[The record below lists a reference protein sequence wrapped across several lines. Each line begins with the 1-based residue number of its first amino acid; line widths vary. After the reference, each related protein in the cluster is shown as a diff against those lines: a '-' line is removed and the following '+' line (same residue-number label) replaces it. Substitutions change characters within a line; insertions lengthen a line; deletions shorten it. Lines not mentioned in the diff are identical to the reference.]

1 MAGPFHVLPRRLE
14 GVLQCVDFFC
24 RPRPPQHGTA
34 VFESVLPSLR
44 HVVVVTAYELGDE
57 GPFGTIAGVQGYEFV
72 VLFVGPMVRF
82 LRGGLKVSSHET
94 VDGSPVSSR
103 DGFVDGAPEILLG
116 DDARVA
122 GEVHF
127 VSFGM
132 LDHPVEGFSRESVVV
147 AELEFEV
154 FQQLDLF

>member
-1 MAGPFHVLPRRLE
+1 MDFLRSPRA
-14 GVLQCVDFFC
+14 
-24 RPRPPQHGTA
+24 PQHGAA

-44 HVVVVTAYELGDE
+44 HVVVVTTYKFGNE
-57 GPFGTIAGVQGYEFV
+57 GPFGTIAGMQGYEFL

-82 LRGGLKVSSHET
+82 LRGGLEVSSHET

-103 DGFVDGAPEILLG
+103 DGFVDGAPEVLLG

-122 GEVHF
+122 RKVHF
-127 VSFGM
+127 VSLGM
-132 LDHPVEGFSRESVVV
+132 LDHPVEGFSCESVVV

-154 FQQLDLF
+154 LQ